1 MKSRCSVAAITAW
14 LAVSVA
20 LGDVIVMKTGE
31 QITGTVTRF
40 ERGEHS
46 LANSH
51 FVVDV
56 DGKEQS
62 VLLFKVETVTFGKS
76 EAPVTPRPVTASAGT
91 TPAPRPSPA
100 ASAQPAK
107 PSPTR
112 EKYSEAGDYWLSGTG
127 KRHNSSCRYY
137 KTSTGRACG
146 PKDGTACKKCGG

>member
-20 LGDVIVMKTGE
+20 VGDVIVMKTGE

-46 LANSH
+46 LANSQ
-51 FVVDV
+51 FVVEV

-62 VLLFKVETVTFGKS
+62 ILLFKVETVTFGKGG
-76 EAPVTPRPVTASAGT
+76 APVTPRPATASAVT

-100 ASAQPAK
+100 VK
-107 PSPTR
+107 PSPSR
-112 EKYSEAGDYWLSGTG
+112 EKESEAGDYWLSSTG
-127 KRHNSSCRYY
+127 KRHNSLCRYY
-137 KTSTGRACG
+137 KSAKGRACG
-146 PKDGTACKKCGG
+146 PKDGTACKTCGG

>member
-1 MKSRCSVAAITAW
+1 MKSRRSLAAITAW

-62 VLLFKVETVTFGKS
+62 ILLFKVEAVTFGKS
-76 EAPVTPRPVTASAGT
+76 GAPVTPRPVTASAVT

-100 ASAQPAK
+100 VK
-107 PSPTR
+107 PSPSR
-112 EKYSEAGDYWLSGTG
+112 EKESETGDYWLSSTG
-127 KRHNSSCRYY
+127 KRHNSSCQYY
-137 KTSTGRACG
+137 KTSKGRACG
-146 PKDGTACKKCGG
+146 PNEGSACKKCGG

>member
-1 MKSRCSVAAITAW
+1 MRSRRSLAAITAW
-14 LAVSVA
+14 LAVSAA

-76 EAPVTPRPVTASAGT
+76 GAPVTPRPVTASAVT

-100 ASAQPAK
+100 VK
-107 PSPTR
+107 PSPSR
-112 EKYSEAGDYWLSGTG
+112 EKDSEAGDYWLSSTG

-137 KTSTGRACG
+137 KSAKGRACG
-146 PKDGTACKKCGG
+146 PKDGTACKTCGG

>member
-20 LGDVIVMKTGE
+20 VGDVIVMKTGE

-46 LANSH
+46 LANSQ
-51 FVVDV
+51 FVVEV

-62 VLLFKVETVTFGKS
+62 ILLFKVETVTFGKGG
-76 EAPVTPRPVTASAGT
+76 APVTPRPATASAVT

-100 ASAQPAK
+100 VK
-107 PSPTR
+107 PSPSQYP
-112 EKYSEAGDYWLSGTG
+112 KNHG
-127 KRHNSSCRYY
+127 
-137 KTSTGRACG
+137 STGRFTGGNSIPVAAILWRLRFFG
-146 PKDGTACKKCGG
+146 PRHVAASSSVVTVTVSNLSP